1 MSHAD
6 IMLLMINVTSI
17 TAQNPLLETDRMQE
31 LNKIT
36 FALPLLS
43 LDFVENSIYC
53 IEDDMMV
60 VIIIIIIIKINS
72 RHTNIKKAVSSI

>member
-1 MSHAD
+1 
-6 IMLLMINVTSI
+6 MINVTSNC
-17 TAQNPLLETDRMQE
+17 TKSASRDRSQE

-53 IEDDMMV
+53 IEDDMSV
-60 VIIIIIIIKINS
+60 VIIIIIIKINS